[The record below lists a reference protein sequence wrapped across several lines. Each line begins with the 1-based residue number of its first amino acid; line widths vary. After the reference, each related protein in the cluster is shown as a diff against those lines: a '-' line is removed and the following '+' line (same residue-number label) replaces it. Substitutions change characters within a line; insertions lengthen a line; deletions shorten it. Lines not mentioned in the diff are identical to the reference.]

1 MRKELGEGTMSE
13 QGAFSEWIEGAL
25 PVSLGVSSTCG
36 GDLHCGPDLG
46 GPGCVGLGQRR
57 LYLTVSE

>member
-1 MRKELGEGTMSE
+1 MSE